1 MNHFTQRTISK
12 GSTSLQHIRDGVVVR
27 AQTTLQYL
35 GEDMKGAIEVPIEEE
50 GFDYRVA
57 YAKCG
62 VLIYYGPHLD
72 IRVKSYGS
80 LNLLGTTM
88 SNFEHLDIFW
98 STIRH
103 PSKKLWQFE
112 FVKKFRVRF

>member
-62 VLIYYGPHLD
+62 VVNAFKDSACIGEASLM
-72 IRVKSYGS
+72 RVGAETQK
-80 LNLLGTTM
+80 
-88 SNFEHLDIFW
+88 
-98 STIRH
+98 
-103 PSKKLWQFE
+103 PA
-112 FVKKFRVRF
+112 